1 MYQNRDQWSWQ
12 QSIGGHFLI
21 PFVIALEILSLES
34 ISYPTISLMVSRIL
48 SCTKGNTRI
57 VEYEIIMIFLLGPL
71 FQKIYRD
78 LDESDNCFDII
89 KDDENIYVNNVFQLV
104 TSNGKK
110 LRF

>member
-1 MYQNRDQWSWQ
+1 MY
-12 QSIGGHFLI
+12 
-21 PFVIALEILSLES
+21 
-34 ISYPTISLMVSRIL
+34 
-48 SCTKGNTRI
+48 
-57 VEYEIIMIFLLGPL
+57 FLLGPL